1 MYASPAGQDQRH
13 EVGGQL
19 MTPLERL
26 YLEIEA
32 AILDVHDQDATLSL
46 YAEAAAKAAL
56 DEVRRMLKDGVD
68 MTEGERE

>member
-1 MYASPAGQDQRH
+1 
-13 EVGGQL
+13 